1 MEQPS
6 LERRVEI
13 LEQKVEALQDLPPRM
28 AAVEAQIVQLRADMN
43 SGFSAL
49 SYAINRM
56 HTEMIA
62 RFEQIDR
69 RFEAVDTRFERIDK
83 RLDAMDARFD
93 AMDRRFDAQDTE
105 IAAIKQRLS

>member
-1 MEQPS
+1 MERLS

-13 LEQKVEALQDLPPRM
+13 LEQQVELLKDLPPRIT
-28 AAVEAQIVQLRADMN
+28 AVEVQIAQLRTDTNA
-43 SGFSAL
+43 GFSAL

-56 HTEMIA
+56 HSEIMA